1 MPQSKRLVELVQSRI
16 DEYLLSREPI
26 VTLISSDLTPLI
38 DYSRQF
44 LSGGKRFRAQFCY
57 WGALSVL
64 SPDSGPESGP
74 PEAPEPVIAP
84 PGEGAASAA
93 VAPTPVGL
101 AAIVSAAG
109 ALEIFHAAALV
120 HDDII
125 DNSDTRRGTSSAHKL
140 FESLHQREGWAGDPV
155 SFGRASAILLGD
167 LLLGWS
173 DELLDEGLYEIPD
186 RAAARR
192 ARLEFNHMRT
202 EVTAGQY
209 LDILE
214 ERAWLAQP
222 EAELLDRALR
232 VIVFKSA
239 KYSVQAPLV
248 IGAALA
254 GASTAQLGSL
264 RAFGLPLGMAFQL
277 RDDLLGVF
285 GDAAVT
291 GKPSGDDLTE
301 GKRTV
306 LIALARERLN
316 QTDRASLD
324 AQLGDPTLD
333 AGQIHAMQQLISA
346 SGAVERVEALI
357 ESQVAV
363 ALAALQTAP
372 IGVAARQ
379 KLLDLTD
386 RATRR
391 AF

>member
-1 MPQSKRLVELVQSRI
+1 MPESKRLVDLVQSRI
-16 DEYLLSREPI
+16 DAYLMSREPI
-26 VTLISSDLTPLI
+26 VTLISSDLTALV

-57 WGALSVL
+57 WGAQSVL
-64 SPDSGPESGP
+64 PPDSGPEQVRPTAGLT
-74 PEAPEPVIAP
+74 APA
-84 PGEGAASAA
+84 
-93 VAPTPVGL
+93 GL
-101 AAIVSAAG
+101 GAIVSAAS

-125 DNSDTRRGTSSAHKL
+125 DNSDTRRGAPSAHKL
-140 FESLHQREGWAGDPV
+140 FERLHEHEGWAGDPA
-155 SFGRASAILLGD
+155 SYGRASAILLGD

-173 DELLDEGLYEIPD
+173 DELLDEGLEELAD
-186 RAAARR
+186 RASARR
-192 ARLEFNHMRT
+192 ARLEFNFMRT

-232 VIVFKSA
+232 VIVYKSA

-254 GASTAQLGSL
+254 GASTVQLNSL
-264 RAFGLPLGMAFQL
+264 RAFGLPLGMAYQL

-306 LIALARERLN
+306 LIALARERLTA
-316 QTDRASLD
+316 TDRASLD
-324 AQLGDPTLD
+324 SQLGDPTLD
-333 AGQIHAMQQLISA
+333 ATQIRSLQQLITA
-346 SGAVERVEALI
+346 SGAVDRVEALI
-357 ESQVAV
+357 ESQVTE
-363 ALAALQTAP
+363 ALAALHSAP
-372 IGVAARQ
+372 IGTRARQ
-379 KLLDLTD
+379 KLLELTD
-386 RATRR
+386 RVTRR

>member
-1 MPQSKRLVELVQSRI
+1 MPESKRLVELVQSRI
-16 DEYLLSREPI
+16 DEFLMSREPI
-26 VTLISSDLTPLI
+26 VTLISPDLTPLI
-38 DYSRQF
+38 DFSRQF

-57 WGALSVL
+57 WGARSVRVA
-64 SPDSGPESGP
+64 DSGTEPIRSATEP
-74 PEAPEPVIAP
+74 PPAEKKNRA
-84 PGEGAASAA
+84 AASTAPVPLAA
-93 VAPTPVGL
+93 V
-101 AAIVSAAG
+101 VSAAS

-125 DNSDTRRGTSSAHKL
+125 DNSDTRRGAPSAHKL
-140 FESLHQREGWAGDPV
+140 FESLHEKEEWSGGPA

-173 DELLDEGLYEIPD
+173 DELLDEALDAVVD
-186 RAAARR
+186 RDSARR

-222 EAELLDRALR
+222 EAQLLDRAFR

-254 GASTAQLGSL
+254 GASPAQLSSL
-264 RAFGLPLGMAFQL
+264 RAFGLPLGMAYQL

-306 LIALARERLN
+306 LIALARERL
-316 QTDRASLD
+316 DDAARRSLD

-333 AGQIHAMQQLISA
+333 QAQIRALQALITG
-346 SGAVERVEALI
+346 SGAVERVETLI
-357 ESQVAV
+357 AAQVV
-363 ALAALQTAP
+363 EALAALKTAP
-372 IGVAARQ
+372 ITGTAQQTLRG
-379 KLLDLTD
+379 LTD
-386 RATRR
+386 RVTRR
-391 AF
+391 AY

>member
-1 MPQSKRLVELVQSRI
+1 MPESKRLVDLVQSRI
-16 DEYLLSREPI
+16 DAYLMSREPI
-26 VTLISSDLTPLI
+26 VTLISSDLTALI

-57 WGALSVL
+57 WGAQSVL
-64 SPDSGPESGP
+64 PPDSGLESVMQTTGLP
-74 PEAPEPVIAP
+74 APA
-84 PGEGAASAA
+84 
-93 VAPTPVGL
+93 GL
-101 AAIVSAAG
+101 AAVVSAAS

-125 DNSDTRRGTSSAHKL
+125 DNSDTRRGAPSAHKL
-140 FESLHQREGWAGDPV
+140 FERLHEREGWAGDPV
-155 SFGRASAILLGD
+155 SYGRASAILLGD

-173 DELLDEGLYEIPD
+173 DELLDEGLDELTD
-186 RAAARR
+186 RSSARR
-192 ARLEFNHMRT
+192 ARLEFNFMRT

-232 VIVFKSA
+232 VIVYKSA

-254 GASTAQLGSL
+254 GASTAQLDSL
-264 RAFGLPLGMAFQL
+264 RAFGLPLGMAYQL

-306 LIALARERLN
+306 LIALARERLST
-316 QTDRASLD
+316 TDRASLD
-324 AQLGDPTLD
+324 AQLGDATLD
-333 AGQIHAMQQLISA
+333 AAQIRALQQLLTA
-346 SGAVERVEALI
+346 SGAVDRVEALI
-357 ESQVAV
+357 ASQVAE
-363 ALAALQTAP
+363 ALTALHSAP
-372 IGVAARQ
+372 ISVVARQ

-386 RATRR
+386 RVTRR